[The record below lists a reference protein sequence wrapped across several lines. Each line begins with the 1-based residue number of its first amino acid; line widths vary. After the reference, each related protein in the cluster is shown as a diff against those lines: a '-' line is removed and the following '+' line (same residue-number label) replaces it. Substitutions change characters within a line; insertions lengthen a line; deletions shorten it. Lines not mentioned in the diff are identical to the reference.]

1 MKSQQERLEQL
12 HTRAA
17 ELKEQKERRTVNAL
31 KAVAVMLFVCLAGVM
46 SVFSGLQNAAR
57 PENYTGSSLL
67 DSSVGGYVLVA
78 VMAFAAAVV
87 ITVICMKRK
96 DRKKRSKHIRRRLWK
111 AYGTVTAGTTFQ
123 RCS

>member
-67 DSSVGGYVLVA
+67 DSNVGGYVLVA

-96 DRKKRSKHIRRRLWK
+96 DRK
-111 AYGTVTAGTTFQ
+111 
-123 RCS
+123 